1 MGFIEEM
8 EKGGLKT
15 SRGSNGAKSIPYESL
30 THFVRSMQWEMVR
43 RCFVAVF
50 LLLQLP
56 ASVLSFSLAPAQLER
71 AGIGTRFVQRGC
83 SSPLQLQVAALR
95 TR

>member
-1 MGFIEEM
+1 M
-8 EKGGLKT
+8 EKGGL
-15 SRGSNGAKSIPYESL
+15 RGSNGAKSIPYESL
-30 THFVRSMQWEMVR
+30 THFVQWEMVR